1 MRTATVNLPTIL
13 TVSRIALIPV
23 FLLLARDNPLGG
35 IFFFL
40 LAAATDFFDG
50 YLARKSGQVTKLG
63 ILLDPI
69 ADKLLII
76 SALVLLVDMARIS
89 PWVAIVI
96 IVREFLV
103 TTLRLVALS
112 KNIIMPAEKSGK
124 AKTVFQMVAIVFL
137 LLPGGIGWLDFYD
150 IGLIAIDLAVVLAIV
165 SAVTY
170 TIRFWR
176 QI

>member
-13 TVSRIALIPV
+13 TVGRIALIPV
-23 FLLLARDNPLGG
+23 FLLVARDNPLLGV
-35 IFFFL
+35 FFFL
-40 LAAATDFFDG
+40 LAATTDFFDG

-76 SALVLLVDMARIS
+76 SALVLLVDMVKIS

-112 KNIIMPAEKSGK
+112 KSIVMPAERSGK

-150 IGLIAIDLAVVLAIV
+150 VGLVAIDIAVVLAIV
-165 SAVTY
+165 SAITY